1 MKSKLEIIGICIV
14 CLIFLFPVVSHGEG
28 PDILMFLWDGETNA
42 ETGFRDVLA
51 EDFPDQDIDFT
62 VLNVFKDLDR
72 LEALVAETDEK
83 GFDLIY
89 TYGSRITS
97 EVKES
102 YTQTPIVFNIVYDP
116 IRYKIIESWD
126 IKQSN
131 LTGASNSI
139 PLDIQIKKM
148 QEVFGKGNIGFIY
161 APSDL
166 KALALKEEM
175 KGLLERDG
183 LDLLGFEYNKNF
195 RFLRSYLDRVK
206 NQVRCIYMPS
216 GWVISKDVKRIISQ
230 INRQKIPT
238 CVTSKTYLKERALLC
253 ISVEYDDIG
262 RMAGELAVQ
271 ILKGAKPADLVV
283 RRPSESDVKLYVNSG
298 TLKRLKIQLSRDLDL
313 TYIK

>member
-1 MKSKLEIIGICIV
+1 MKSKLEIIGIWIV
-14 CLIFLFPVVSHGEG
+14 CLLCLFPVLSYGEG
-28 PDILMFLWDGETNA
+28 QDILMFLWDGETQA
-42 ETGFRDVLA
+42 EIGFRDVLDEA
-51 EDFPDQDIDFT
+51 FIDQNINFT

-97 EVKES
+97 KVKES

-116 IRYKIIESWD
+116 VRYKIIESWD
-126 IKQSN
+126 IKQPN

-139 PLDIQIKKM
+139 PLDIQIRKI

-175 KGLLERDG
+175 EGILVREG

-216 GWVISKDVKRIISQ
+216 GWVISKDIKRIISQ

-238 CVTSKTYLKERALLC
+238 CVTSKTYLQERALLC
-253 ISVEYDDIG
+253 ISVEYDDVG

-271 ILKGAKPADLVV
+271 ILKGVKPADLVV
-283 RRPSESDVKLYVNSG
+283 RRPSESDVKLYINSG
-298 TLKRLKIQLSRDLDL
+298 TLKRLKIQLSRDLEL